1 MKNQGTWVMRRCLVQ
16 HFRPVVVSSRR
27 ISQDTGVRPSAP
39 VVSPNADVTGD
50 LQPLRPCQRDCLAAC
65 AKGARIIEMACGTG
79 KTRVIQELV
88 SNVSGRVPLVVDS
101 NQFRLIPI
109 PLILVFRPLF
119 NLFC

>member
-1 MKNQGTWVMRRCLVQ
+1 MQ

-27 ISQDTGVRPSAP
+27 ISQDTGVRLSAP
-39 VVSPNADVTGD
+39 VVSPTADGAGD

-79 KTRVIQELV
+79 KTRVMQELV
-88 SNVSGRVPLVVDS
+88 SNVSGRVPLAVDS
-101 NQFRLIPI
+101 IQFRLIPI
-109 PLILVFRPLF
+109 PLILLFWPLF